1 MNPVKW
7 QHVVHMEACVRGG
20 SGLLGD
26 TQRRAAESRLVG
38 NPAITL
44 IFLLSFFLLRGDRA
58 DPLLGVMGLGNLQCK
73 RWDDDGAKKR
83 CSAAVWLF
91 CHLAS
96 EESPTFTLNRGVKK
110 KKRWGRQADVRRYW
124 VLTRRR
130 QLVIQMMPC
139 ESVHILW
146 TFQHLT
152 TWKPKT
158 FCALLGT
165 KMVALYFLPFLLYKK
180 EDNWIDSNTNTSIC
194 IQIKWVSI

>member
-1 MNPVKW
+1 MAACGSYGSVCQGRKRTVRWHSEARSRKPPRW
-7 QHVVHMEACVRGG
+7 QSCHN
-20 SGLLGD
+20 SD
-26 TQRRAAESRLVG
+26 FS
-38 NPAITL
+38 
-44 IFLLSFFLLRGDRA
+44 SFFFFLRGDRA

-96 EESPTFTLNRGVKK
+96 EESPTFALNRGVKK
-110 KKRWGRQADVRRYW
+110 KKRWGRQAEVRRYW